1 VAAVRIEDI
10 KAAGVAIDID
20 RLAELGWDSISD
32 EDRYRLKTQGVCTQR
47 QVGVFMLRIRVPGG
61 KARPA
66 QLRRAAELAERYGH
80 ASLHVTTRGG
90 LELHH
95 VRIEDVPAIQSAL
108 AEAGLTTKGS
118 CGDTIRNVIACAHS
132 GTYAGE
138 VLALEPFVQ
147 LVHDHIV
154 RISDSTNISRKM
166 NVAMACSPHCDDHVA
181 TSDIGFV
188 AEPGAA
194 AAAPTFTVWGAGGL
208 GATPRLAIEL
218 RRGIAQSELLAAF
231 DAIVVLGAKYADRS
245 ARAKAKIKL
254 LVDAWGA
261 ERVRTVFDAE
271 FEARRA
277 PLASPL
283 TAATDGRA
291 VPLQRALAPAPVAA
305 SAIAQKQPGL
315 YTIPALIPMGEL
327 PVAGAFALADAA
339 VRFGDG
345 IVHLTPDQNAEL
357 HDVRESDLEA
367 ALAAIEGVDLR
378 TRGRGGIGDVVSCVG
393 LEYCPLAVA
402 HSMTM
407 GEELAQA
414 FAHLREDSRYAD
426 FRIHVSGCP
435 HSCAKHQ
442 VADIGLAGAV
452 TEVAGKRVEAFAL
465 YLGGNA
471 RERRLGKMY
480 SKKIPRAAVAHIVR
494 SLLAEYEQRALPGE
508 RFSQTLARAGS
519 DAFFDTIAAALAAC
533 CTNGV

>member
-1 VAAVRIEDI
+1 
-10 KAAGVAIDID
+10 
-20 RLAELGWDSISD
+20 
-32 EDRYRLKTQGVCTQR
+32 
-47 QVGVFMLRIRVPGG
+47 
-61 KARPA
+61 
-66 QLRRAAELAERYGH
+66 
-80 ASLHVTTRGG
+80 
-90 LELHH
+90 
-95 VRIEDVPAIQSAL
+95 
-108 AEAGLTTKGS
+108 
-118 CGDTIRNVIACAHS
+118 
-132 GTYAGE
+132 
-138 VLALEPFVQ
+138 
-147 LVHDHIV
+147 
-154 RISDSTNISRKM
+154 M

-357 HDVRESDLEA
+357 HDVR
-367 ALAAIEGVDLR
+367 

-435 HSCAKHQ
+435 HSCAK
-442 VADIGLAGAV
+442 
-452 TEVAGKRVEAFAL
+452 
-465 YLGGNA
+465 
-471 RERRLGKMY
+471 
-480 SKKIPRAAVAHIVR
+480 
-494 SLLAEYEQRALPGE
+494 
-508 RFSQTLARAGS
+508 
-519 DAFFDTIAAALAAC
+519 
-533 CTNGV
+533 